1 MKKHLLEIMA
11 VVGLFAA
18 LIVPASAEASVTD
31 AIERYRLGDPG
42 MFAFFAGSLSGLSW
56 ANAELKATGHAEL
69 FCPPPSVDL
78 SVQQE
83 VDVASKHLKDTPGDG
98 QRPVG
103 SVVLQSLKEAFPC
116 K

>member
-11 VVGLFAA
+11 VAGLFAA
-18 LIVPASAEASVTD
+18 MIVPASAEASVTD

-42 MFAFFAGSLSGLSW
+42 MFAFFAGSLSSLNW
-56 ANAELKATGHAEL
+56 ANAELKATGHPEL
-69 FCPPPSVDL
+69 FCPPTSVVL